1 VRHDGELEPVGAGRG
16 RTALELLQQPAPEA
30 APGVRGTDS
39 DDDVGG
45 VAVAAKD
52 APLRL
57 GVPDELALLLGD
69 DGDPARIGEAIAL
82 GEAVDFLNGI
92 GMDKVYAHEQHLLGY
107 FAATFGERA
116 TCRASTHPAGYTGET
131 RVYLTVS
138 RKEVPP
144 G

>member
-1 VRHDGELEPVGAGRG
+1 MSNRPRPLLAVRLIGPADVV
-16 RTALELLQQPAPEA
+16 TAH
-30 APGVRGTDS
+30 
-39 DDDVGG
+39 
-45 VAVAAKD
+45 K
-52 APLRL
+52 
-57 GVPDELALLLGD
+57 
-69 DGDPARIGEAIAL
+69 
-82 GEAVDFLNGI
+82 
-92 GMDKVYAHEQHLLGY
+92 QHLLVY